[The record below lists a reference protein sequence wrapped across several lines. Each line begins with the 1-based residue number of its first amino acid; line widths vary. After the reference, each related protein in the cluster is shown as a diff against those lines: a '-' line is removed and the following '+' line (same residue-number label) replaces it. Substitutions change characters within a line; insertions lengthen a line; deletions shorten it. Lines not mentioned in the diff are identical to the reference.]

1 MFNYIYFKELDSTNS
16 YAKRNIQTLNNY
28 DVIVAD
34 NQTSG
39 RGRLS
44 RTWHATSDSLTFS
57 IVIKDKRV
65 INDFSSLSLLSSVA
79 IYNTLLK
86 YVSNV
91 SLKWPNDVIVNDKK
105 ICGILMEAVSSN
117 ELDSLILGIGINI
130 NNDSFPQNINATS
143 LHLETNKTFDKK
155 VILKEFIANFEY
167 LINENLNGNKTYLE
181 IFRKNNYL
189 LNKLVEANINNKKQI
204 VLVKDILD
212 DNRILVSYDNE
223 EYALSTGEL
232 SFHKE

>member
-57 IVIKDKRV
+57 IIIKDKRV

-143 LHLETNKTFDKK
+143 LYLETNKTFDKK

>member
-1 MFNYIYFKELDSTNS
+1 MFNYIYFQELDSTNS

-105 ICGILMEAVSSN
+105 ICGILMEAMSSN

-130 NNDSFPQNINATS
+130 NNDSFPQNVNATS
-143 LHLETNKTFDKK
+143 LYLETNKTFDKK
-155 VILKEFIANFEY
+155 VILKEFIENFEY

-212 DNRILVSYDNE
+212 DNRILVSYDDE